1 MFHMCASVWMCGC
14 PTCQCFRY
22 GANSEE
28 AGLCGGQW
36 TTQEAEGAF
45 VSSLLWSLP
54 AVTALYCVLY
64 EGPEKMG
71 FPGLAQV
78 RLGMC
83 HRQWYY
89 REPCRGKWQASN
101 GGPCLMHSHYRQG
114 QSLFFFSCNWFIIKR
129 SNLLGEGIDTRI
141 FHSSQRYKDLVTE
154 VRSKGGCL
162 TMAGGRTGLTLCLGL
177 QKAFAWGALA

>member
-54 AVTALYCVLY
+54 AVTALCCVLY

-71 FPGLAQV
+71 FPGLARWGSGCAV
-78 RLGMC
+78 DNDIITESPAEGSDKPAMEGPASCIHITGREEVFFSLMRLIYHQEKQPPGWGNWYQDFPQLPEIQGSC
-83 HRQWYY
+83 HRSQ
-89 REPCRGKWQASN
+89 EQRGLSDN
-101 GGPCLMHSHYRQG
+101 GG
-114 QSLFFFSCNWFIIKR
+114 W
-129 SNLLGEGIDTRI
+129 
-141 FHSSQRYKDLVTE
+141 
-154 VRSKGGCL
+154 
-162 TMAGGRTGLTLCLGL
+162 
-177 QKAFAWGALA
+177 